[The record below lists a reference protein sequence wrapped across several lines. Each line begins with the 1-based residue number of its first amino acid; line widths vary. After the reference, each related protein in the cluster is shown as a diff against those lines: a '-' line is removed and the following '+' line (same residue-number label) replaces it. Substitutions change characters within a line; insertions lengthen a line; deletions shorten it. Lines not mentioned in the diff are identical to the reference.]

1 MKSTVYSG
9 KLSKAGIILTA
20 FIIQFLL
27 ISNIK
32 PITESFL
39 RAFINT
45 TFFWIIYLS
54 CLHISRDFNRNGWS
68 NNVVIKY
75 VILIL
80 TTGTIRSLIELFF
93 FQNSIFNTSFYNA
106 TLSIKASAI
115 LLYIILV
122 AIFSALF
129 SLLIQYQEKRKIELE
144 NLKLSSGLTESQL
157 QILNNQLSPH
167 FLFNGINDLYSASI
181 LDKEKTPE
189 MILKMSEILKYVTYQ
204 LKKKEIYLIEE
215 IQQIHTQLEYFEL
228 RNNTK
233 IPTELKIPE
242 EVNNIKVAP
251 YLLIPFVENA
261 LKHGNFNDMPSEP
274 FLYIEVSMK
283 ENQLTICVEN
293 SYQKI
298 ANKDIL
304 NTGGIGIE
312 NYKNRLDL
320 LYRNKHQFEITQKE
334 KSFRSLLSIN
344 LDN

>member
-1 MKSTVYSG
+1 MSSTVYSG
-9 KLSKAGIILTA
+9 KLSKAGTMLTA

-106 TLSIKASAI
+106 TLSIKASTI

-122 AIFSALF
+122 AIVSALF

-144 NLKLSSGLTESQL
+144 NLKLSSGLMESQL

-261 LKHGNFNDMPSEP
+261 LKHGNFNDMTSEP